1 MTTSGISID
10 RYAPGDEKGI
20 VELIVP
26 IQREEF
32 GIAIAAEDQPDLM
45 HIQPFYQTGTGD
57 FWVARNDGAVI
68 GTIGLKDIGNGEV
81 ALRKMFVA
89 AAWRGREFGVA
100 RKLLECLIAAAKTR
114 GVRRIY
120 LGTTAK
126 FLAAHRF
133 YEKHG
138 FELIDQQDLP
148 DSFPLMMVDTRFYA
162 LAL

>member
-1 MTTSGISID
+1 MTMSEISID
-10 RYAPGDEKGI
+10 RYTPGDENAI

-26 IQREEF
+26 IQREEY
-32 GIAIAAEDQPDLM
+32 GVAITAEDQPDLL
-45 HIQPFYQTGTGD
+45 HIESFYQVGTGD
-57 FWVARNDGAVI
+57 FWVARKDGVVL
-68 GTIGLKDIGNGEV
+68 GSIGLKDIGNGEA

-100 RKLLECLIAAAKTR
+100 SKLLECLVEASRAR

-120 LGTTAK
+120 LGTTAQ

-138 FELIDQQDLP
+138 FTLIDPQDLP
-148 DSFPLMMVDTRFYA
+148 TGFPLMAVDTRFYA
-162 LAL
+162 LVV